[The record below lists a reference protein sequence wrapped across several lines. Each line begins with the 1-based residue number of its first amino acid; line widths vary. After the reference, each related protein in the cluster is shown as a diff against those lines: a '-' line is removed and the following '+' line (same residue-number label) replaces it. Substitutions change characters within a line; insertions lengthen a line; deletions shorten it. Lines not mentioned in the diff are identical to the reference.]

1 MKCLGINLTKYVQ
14 DLYEKNCII
23 LMNEIKKL
31 WKWRDIPCSQRGNS
45 VKVSALPNLI
55 YKLNIV
61 TVKIQQVYCATI
73 NTFNLEFIQRGKTI
87 QNIQQNME
95 REQN

>member
-1 MKCLGINLTKYVQ
+1 MEV
-14 DLYEKNCII
+14 
-23 LMNEIKKL
+23 
-31 WKWRDIPCSQRGNS
+31 DIPCSQRGNS

-61 TVKIQQVYCATI
+61 TVKIQQVYFATI

>member
-1 MKCLGINLTKYVQ
+1 M
-14 DLYEKNCII
+14 
-23 LMNEIKKL
+23 MSEIFL
-31 WKWRDIPCSQRGNS
+31 VRRGNS

-61 TVKIQQVYCATI
+61 TVKIQQVYFATI
-73 NTFNLEFIQRGKTI
+73 NTFNLEFLYREAKRSEC
-87 QNIQQNME
+87 QQNME

>member
-1 MKCLGINLTKYVQ
+1 
-14 DLYEKNCII
+14 
-23 LMNEIKKL
+23 MNEIKKL